1 LWHGSRNYVALTP
14 ESLPSHI
21 LRVLR

>member
-14 ESLPSHI
+14 ESLPAHI
-21 LRVLR
+21 LRVVR